1 MVRAVREVS
10 LNTSA
15 TRKWVIFGTVFAV
28 WLVADLWSKHWADTR
43 LGTANHPLVVRVGP
57 EDAGR
62 PLGEVLTTRLGLDTA
77 ELPRVIA
84 ATDRL
89 APAVTLDGEARVFA
103 DQEAL
108 RRQTG
113 FWLFWRDDLGLAPR
127 RLDLRR
133 DLNLIEGW
141 LRLAHPETPREAISE
156 AALGVQAE
164 VAFAEWASQVYTRL
178 DPEEVAA
185 LAGAGRL
192 HPIAW
197 ADAALDPQGAVA
209 DGETYL
215 VGARH
220 IDVSGEWFKFVY
232 AENPGAAF
240 GLMKDL
246 PPDTRHLVFVILT
259 LVAFGVILS
268 ITWRLPAH
276 SRLVLVAFAGIL
288 SGAVG
293 NFVDRLR
300 YRFVIDF
307 IDMDLGFMHWP
318 TYNVADIAIS
328 LGVVAIL
335 IDVTFNKASVL
346 AAPPASPPASKDGA
360 AAAGG

>member
-1 MVRAVREVS
+1 M
-10 LNTSA
+10 NTSA
-15 TRKWVIFGTVFAV
+15 TRKWLIFGGVFAL
-28 WLVADLWSKHWADTR
+28 WLVGDLWSKHWADTT
-43 LGTANHPLVVRVGP
+43 LATANHPLVIRVSA
-57 EDAGR
+57 EEAGR
-62 PLGEVLTTRLGLDTA
+62 PLGNVISARLGLDAA
-77 ELPRVIA
+77 ELPSVLA
-84 ATDRL
+84 STDRL
-89 APAVTLDGEARVFA
+89 APAVELSGDARIFA
-103 DQEAL
+103 DREAL
-108 RRQTG
+108 RERSG
-113 FWLFWRDDLGLAPR
+113 FWIFWRDDTSLPPR

-141 LRLAHPETPREAISE
+141 MRLANPQAAREAVRE

-164 VAFAEWASQVYTRL
+164 TAFAEWASQVYTRL
-178 DPEEVAA
+178 EPEEVAS
-185 LAGAGRL
+185 LAKGGRL

-197 ADAALDPQGAVA
+197 AETALDPQGAVVA
-209 DGETYL
+209 GEAYL

-220 IDVSGEWFKFVY
+220 IDVSGDWFKFVY

-246 PPDTRHLVFVILT
+246 PPDTRHLVFIILT

-268 ITWRLPAH
+268 ITWRLPVH
-276 SRLVLVAFAGIL
+276 SRLVLVAFSGIL

-293 NFVDRLR
+293 NFIDRLR

-335 IDVTFNKASVL
+335 IDVTFNRASVL
-346 AAPPASPPASKDGA
+346 AAPPAATPGDETVK
-360 AAAGG
+360 AGS

>member
-1 MVRAVREVS
+1 VQGS
-10 LNTSA
+10 G
-15 TRKWVIFGTVFAV
+15 TRKWLIFASVFTV

-43 LGTANHPLVVRVGP
+43 LGTPAHPLVVRVNP
-57 EDAGR
+57 SEAGQ
-62 PLGEVLTTRLGLDTA
+62 PLGQVLTGRLGLDPA
-77 ELPRVIA
+77 ELPLVLA

-89 APAVTLDGEARVFA
+89 APALRLAGDARVFA
-103 DQEAL
+103 DRDTL
-108 RRQTG
+108 RQHAG
-113 FWLFWRDDLGLAPR
+113 FWIFWRDDLELPPR

-133 DLNLIEGW
+133 DLGRVEGW
-141 LRLAHPETPREAISE
+141 LRLAHPEAAREALGD
-156 AALGVQAE
+156 AARAAHASLGLAD
-164 VAFAEWASQVYTRL
+164 WASEVYTRL
-178 DPEEVAA
+178 SPDEVAR
-185 LAGAGRL
+185 LADGGRL
-192 HPIAW
+192 HPIPW
-197 ADAALDPQGAVA
+197 ATEALTAELPVK
-209 DGETYL
+209 DGETFL

-246 PPDTRHLVFVILT
+246 PPDTRHLVFVLLT

-268 ITWRLPAH
+268 ITSRLPAQ
-276 SRLVLVAFAGIL
+276 SRLILIAFAGIL

-293 NFVDRLR
+293 NFIDRLR

-318 TYNVADIAIS
+318 TYNIADIAIS

-335 IDVTFNKASVL
+335 VDVTFNKQSVL
-346 AAPPASPPASKDGA
+346 ATPPKAADAQPAA
-360 AAAGG
+360 

>member
-1 MVRAVREVS
+1 M
-10 LNTSA
+10 LNSSG
-15 TRKWVIFGTVFAV
+15 TRKWLIFGSVFAL
-28 WLVADLWSKHWADTR
+28 WLVADLWSKHWADTN
-43 LGTANHPLVVRVGP
+43 LGTANHPLVVRVAP
-57 EDAGR
+57 SEVGR
-62 PLGEVLTTRLGLDTA
+62 PLSEVLSGRLGLDTDA
-77 ELPRVIA
+77 LPRVIA
-84 ATDRL
+84 STDRL
-89 APAVTLDGEARVFA
+89 APALSLSGDAKIFA
-103 DQEAL
+103 DRETL
-108 RRQTG
+108 RTYSG
-113 FWLFWRDDLGLAPR
+113 FWLFWRDNLDLPPR

-133 DLNLIEGW
+133 DLNLVESW
-141 LRLAHPETPREAISE
+141 LRLAHPEASREDMVE
-156 AALGVQAE
+156 ATRGVQAGT
-164 VAFAEWASQVYTRL
+164 AFATWASEVYTRL
-178 DPEEVAA
+178 DPTDVSELAA
-185 LAGAGRL
+185 SGCL
-192 HPIAW
+192 HPVAW
-197 ADAALDPQGAVA
+197 ADAALDPQAPVA
-209 DGETYL
+209 EGETYL

-220 IDVSGEWFKFVY
+220 IDVSGDWFKFVY

-288 SGAVG
+288 SGAAG

-318 TYNVADIAIS
+318 TYNIADIAIS

-335 IDVTFNKASVL
+335 VDVTFNRASVL
-346 AAPPASPPASKDGA
+346 AAPPKEPEGA
-360 AAAGG
+360 AATRS